1 MKTIAILESGKDFT
15 SMFNANNLE
24 IGNEVLI
31 KSQAASGWAR
41 VGKVV
46 RKTKTQLEVECIN
59 VIPTKDKFRWGI
71 KNPFV
76 DNRKNGGFFKNWA
89 FTKKRN
95 IGKKHKFFIESGLG
109 VGWTGHWNP
118 IMLANYKS

>member
-1 MKTIAILESGKDFT
+1 MKTIKILESGKDFT
-15 SMFNANNLE
+15 RTFNANDLE
-24 IGNEVLI
+24 IGDEVMI
-31 KSQAASGWAR
+31 KSMAASGWAR

-59 VIPTKDKFRWGI
+59 VIPTKDVARIGI

-76 DNRKNGGFFKNWA
+76 DDRKKGGFFEDWA
-89 FTKKRN
+89 FNRKCN
-95 IGKKHKFFIESGLG
+95 IGRKDKFFIESGLG

-118 IMLANYKS
+118 IMLAIKHS